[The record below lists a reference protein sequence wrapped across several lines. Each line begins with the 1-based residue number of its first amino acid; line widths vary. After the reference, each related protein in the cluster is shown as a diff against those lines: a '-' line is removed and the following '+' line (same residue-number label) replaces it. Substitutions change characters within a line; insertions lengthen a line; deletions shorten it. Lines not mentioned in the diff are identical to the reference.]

1 MTGRTP
7 PAVFNSS
14 PAPIDQDWVDA
25 ELIPFLQRVYPEERR
40 TTMDWNR
47 QVVFGRSNLH
57 LLEHYEDFPFTIERL
72 RLCLLNSEL
81 LTPAEMSKFISVTE
95 QGSQY
100 CLRIFVRHAIVHG
113 SYMLFSLGDNPS
125 PEFPRAGHT
134 STRPST
140 ASPAEAAPARAT
152 SVAVLEARNATLE
165 RELANLQAERGRGNG
180 RGNGRGRGRPS
191 QPRGDFVG
199 RSDRG
204 GRFGQGPNAPP
215 NMQQTP
221 SGFAPNA
228 SQGYYPYPN
237 PQYAY
242 GSPYMAAPPMGGY
255 PMQPYQ
261 QQPFI
266 NPGQQ
271 YPSGW
276 TGSQMIREQAAVSQ
290 CRSSKSAFRVIKD
303 KLLNVVADLQE
314 VNKAKTRHR
323 LKVFQVV
330 LSNHLQDQ
338 VQALMCLAQ
347 TRKSSIQQDPTMATT
362 DPGRLI
368 GSETSFSGK

>member
-1 MTGRTP
+1 
-7 PAVFNSS
+7 
-14 PAPIDQDWVDA
+14 
-25 ELIPFLQRVYPEERR
+25 
-40 TTMDWNR
+40 
-47 QVVFGRSNLH
+47 
-57 LLEHYEDFPFTIERL
+57 
-72 RLCLLNSEL
+72 
-81 LTPAEMSKFISVTE
+81 MSKFISVTE

-276 TGSQMIREQAAVSQ
+276 TGSQMMYSSHQDYSSQTGASSGFTMPQQQVGLPGYQGQTAQRGRGSSGSQQGQGQAPSQ
-290 CRSSKSAFRVIKD
+290 GLPSRPQQPPSGSGASTHVPRPDAEEFYPGSDTHQISSATPMSLTTSR
-303 KLLNVVADLQE
+303 
-314 VNKAKTRHR
+314 
-323 LKVFQVV
+323 
-330 LSNHLQDQ
+330 
-338 VQALMCLAQ
+338 
-347 TRKSSIQQDPTMATT
+347 IQQWLQ
-362 DPGRLI
+362 LI
-368 GSETSFSGK
+368 RDG